1 MDNLIYHNNQIV
13 TTSSA
18 TVDATLAGL
27 LYGWG
32 VFTTLR
38 IFDGRIFAFERHFE
52 RLQKHAEKAHVDF
65 AFSKK
70 ALQQAMEALI
80 QANGVTDGRM
90 RVTVLKGDAGA
101 WRTVQK
107 GESELLIFTATEV
120 LRKPR
125 ELNLTSSPYRLL
137 SSSPLINVKRT
148 SMLEQLLA
156 LEEARTRDFD
166 DAILLNERGEIVS
179 TTSANIFWVQ
189 DTELFTPTL
198 ATGCIA
204 GITRALVLDIARR
217 INIIVTEGSFPLTRL
232 LEASEIFMTS
242 TARGI
247 VQVKSYDYKTFDNR
261 FTFVAKNIGHQFQ
274 KLTRNAKM
282 KI

>member
-1 MDNLIYHNNQIV
+1 MDSFIYHNNHIV
-13 TTSSA
+13 AAAETK
-18 TVDATLAGL
+18 VDATLAGL

-32 VFTTLR
+32 VFSTLR
-38 IFDGRIFAFERHFE
+38 IYEGRAFAFDRHFE
-52 RLQKHAEKAHVDF
+52 RLQKHAEKARVEF
-65 AFSKK
+65 SFSKK
-70 ALQQAMEALI
+70 WLHRAIDELIEANSVT
-80 QANGVTDGRM
+80 NGRARITI
-90 RVTVLKGDAGA
+90 LKGDAGA
-101 WRTVQK
+101 WRLKPK
-107 GESELLIFTATEV
+107 GESELLIFTATEP

-125 ELNLTSSPYRLL
+125 EINLTNSPYRLL

-148 SMLEQLLA
+148 SMLEHLIA
-156 LEEARTRDFD
+156 LEEARSRDFD

-198 ATGCIA
+198 GTGCIA

-217 INIIVTEGSFPLTRL
+217 INIIVTEGSFPITRL
-232 LEASEIFMTS
+232 LEASEIFLTS

-261 FTFVAKNIGHQFQ
+261 FVFVARNVGHQFQ
-274 KLTRNAKM
+274 KLTRDAKM